1 MRDHDELIGQLCAQ
15 ATPVKRV
22 SPAWMRAT
30 AFTPLMLA
38 LGWVAATIFHRAVT
52 GWSMPDAGIGIGI
65 GIANAAISVLLGVA
79 AFLRALTMSVPGR
92 NLHWRGW
99 MALSFAAWLAVAFS
113 SLGEPV
119 GLSDAYREGRY
130 CFAFLLT
137 AGLPM
142 MAVAIAALRRTRSLT
157 PVPSLATAGAG
168 VAFLSFGLL
177 AFCHPAATTIADT
190 LGHLAAALV
199 LGVLTTALG
208 FKAIRA

>member
-1 MRDHDELIGQLCAQ
+1 MRDHDELIGQLCAR
-15 ATPVKRV
+15 AAPVKRV
-22 SPAWMRAT
+22 SPAWMRAM

-38 LGWVAATIFHRAVT
+38 LGGIATLIFHRAVT
-52 GWSMPDAGIGIGI
+52 GWSMPDAGIGI
-65 GIANAAISVLLGVA
+65 ANAAISVLLGSA
-79 AFLRALTMSVPGR
+79 TFLRALTISIPGGNR
-92 NLHWRGW
+92 RWRGW
-99 MALSFAAWLAVAFS
+99 MALSFAAWLTVVVS

-119 GLSDAYREGRY
+119 GLSDAYREGRN

-157 PVPSLATAGAG
+157 PLPSLATAGAG

-199 LGVLTTALG
+199 LGALTTALG